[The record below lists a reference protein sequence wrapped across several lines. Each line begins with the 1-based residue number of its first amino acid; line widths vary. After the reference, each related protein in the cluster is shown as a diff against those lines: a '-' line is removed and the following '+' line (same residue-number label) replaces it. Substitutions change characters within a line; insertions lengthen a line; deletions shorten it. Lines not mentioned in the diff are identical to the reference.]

1 MVKKRAGRPAG
12 GSEVRERLLEAAE
25 LQHLSDDPS
34 ALTSRAIAL
43 RAGVSHSLVNYHFGS
58 VDALVAEA
66 LALTVTPKR
75 VMQWATG
82 EGGSIDVDRLA
93 QGLVRMWE
101 DPVVGRRLV
110 ALART
115 LVAGTGPAP
124 LLGTYLERAV
134 FEPLVQHLGP
144 ERARGAA
151 VAIVGTIFSRYVL
164 ALGPTASADPGQV
177 AAEFARMMRG

>member
-12 GSEVRERLLEAAE
+12 GSEARERLLEAAE
-25 LQHLSDDPS
+25 LQLLSDDPS

-144 ERARGAA
+144 ERARRAA

-164 ALGPTASADPGQV
+164 ALGPTATADPGQV
-177 AAEFARMMRG
+177 AAELARMMRG